1 MTHDLFIAVHA
12 AAATVA
18 LVSAVLALRNAAF
31 AALHAVSVA
40 LMAVSL
46 GPSLWLGRGTT
57 PVPLSVVFLGLL
69 ILSVVMSYRA
79 VRAWRARPARGS
91 TPARPY
97 VAALGFNVIGL
108 VTGLVTVGVLRLG
121 WGGLA
126 VTTAAV
132 GIPVLGHLLLRR
144 VEEALCA
151 PETVGGRL
159 PSAR

>member
-12 AAATVA
+12 VAATVA
-18 LVSAVLALRNAAF
+18 LVSALLARRSAAV
-31 AALHAVSVA
+31 AGLHATPDV

-46 GPSLWLGRGTT
+46 APSLGLGRGTT
-57 PVPLSVVFLGLL
+57 PMPLSVVFLALL
-69 ILSVVMSYRA
+69 VLSVVMSYRA

-91 TPARPY
+91 TPDRPY

-144 VEEALCA
+144 VEDALCNA
-151 PETVGGRL
+151 ETAGGAL
-159 PSAR
+159 PSPR